1 MQENAELRRMVANEK
16 ELQSLYHRE
25 VLDAAKNPERFGR
38 LQELTH
44 KAIGLNPLCG
54 DKVEIELLID
64 EVGIKHYRF
73 QATGCALCIASGSAI
88 GALVESQSVSLAASF
103 ANITLQ
109 ALAEQNPSILPRG
122 MQLFNHVHQ
131 FPTRG
136 KCASLAPR
144 TLLAALT
151 GEISPVSCE

>member
-1 MQENAELRRMVANEK
+1 MQENAELRFMVANEK
-16 ELQSLYHRE
+16 ELLGLYHHD

-38 LQELTH
+38 LGNVTH
-44 KAIGLNPLCG
+44 KATGLNPLCG
-54 DKVEIELLID
+54 DKVELEL
-64 EVGIKHYRF
+64 EVDQTGIKRYRF

-88 GALVESQSVSLAASF
+88 GSLVESQSVNSATSLAQA
-103 ANITLQ
+103 TLQ
-109 ALAEQNPSILPRG
+109 ALAEQKPASLPPG

-144 TLLAALT
+144 TLLAALA
-151 GEISPVSCE
+151 GEKSPVSCE